1 MLLLPCFFRSFLEGK
16 AGHRLCRRRQQER
29 RSATIPEHN
38 LGRTAPQTPHAG
50 ARWRSSTTKEAFLP
64 ASVTARECPS
74 YHAEVAARS
83 PRRSQADEPEAPGAR
98 SAGPR
103 PRRQPPRSRPNAAP
117 RPARGSG
124 RETRGRQAAHPRK
137 GLPRGGAP
145 ACLCFLSASNHLIDF
160 NSFMICMAI

>member
-1 MLLLPCFFRSFLEGK
+1 MTVFLRARRGAVCAGDGSRSGGAPRYPSTTLVGPPRDTPRG
-16 AGHRLCRRRQQER
+16 ARRRRAVRE
-29 RSATIPEHN
+29 P
-38 LGRTAPQTPHAG
+38 
-50 ARWRSSTTKEAFLP
+50 KEALLP